1 MQNSLVVINFSV
13 LEREY
18 LFWVNLVQKIKIVL
32 TEIFT

>member
-13 LEREY
+13 LEREH